1 LPAAASVALV
11 EDIER
16 LGEFAF
22 RFEVL
27 PTGAFFVD
35 HEYQRPLTSLVSE
48 IARNYN
54 PFLIGA
60 VIASDRSTSPPPHK
74 RSRKPYIALIDG
86 QTRWEGTIRAGRPD
100 LLTVVYEGLRPEDE
114 ALIFALIQMK
124 RRNMTSWQRWRA
136 MYRAGDKDAQALKRI
151 ADESG
156 WQLKPE
162 SDSGSLKAI
171 AALEAVYRVDKDHAD
186 AAERGRLLL
195 ETLDVL
201 RRAWPDELAQA
212 GSADMIRGMG
222 RFIEEND
229 PDLDQLVRKLQR
241 VTPSIVLFNATAYR
255 AGRSGGSSRA
265 TSVAE
270 AILAEYTKRTRGGN
284 K

>member
-1 LPAAASVALV
+1 MPAATANGALA
-11 EDIER
+11 EDIQR

-27 PTGAFFVD
+27 PTEAFFVD
-35 HEYQRPLTSLVSE
+35 HEYQRPLTSLVGE

-54 PFLIGA
+54 PFLVGA
-60 VIASDRSTSPPPHK
+60 VIASDRSTSPSPHK
-74 RSRKPYIALIDG
+74 RTRKPHIALIDG
-86 QTRWEGTIRAGRPD
+86 QTRWEGTVRAGRPE

-136 MYRAGDKDAQALKRI
+136 MWRAGDADARALKRI
-151 ADESG
+151 ADETG
-156 WQLKPE
+156 WSLKTE

-171 AALEAVYRVDKDHAD
+171 AALEAVYRVDKGLEGDD
-186 AAERGRLLL
+186 SGRLLT
-195 ETLDVL
+195 ETLDTL
-201 RRAWPDELAQA
+201 RRTWPDEPEAV
-212 GSADMIRGMG
+212 GADMIRGMG
-222 RFIEEND
+222 RFIYEND

-241 VTPSIVLFNATAYR
+241 VTPGIILFNATAYR
-255 AGRSGGSSRA
+255 AGRQGGSTSRA
-265 TSVAE
+265 TSVSE
-270 AILAEYTKRTRGGN
+270 AIMAEYTKRQRGT

>member
-16 LGEFAF
+16 LGEFAY

-35 HEYQRPLTSLVSE
+35 HDYQRPLTSLVSE

-60 VIASDRSTSPPPHK
+60 VIASDRSTSPAPHK
-74 RSRKPYIALIDG
+74 RSRQPYIALIDG

-156 WQLKPE
+156 WQLRPE

-171 AALEAVYRVDKDHAD
+171 AALEAVYRADKDHAD
-186 AAERGRLLL
+186 EAEHGRLLAD
-195 ETLDVL
+195 TLDVL
-201 RRAWPDELAQA
+201 RRAWPDELGQA

-241 VTPSIVLFNATAYR
+241 VTPGIVLFNATAYR

-270 AILAEYTKRTRGGN
+270 AILAEYTKRTRGN